1 MEVRS
6 LMFLKMAVNYL
17 QIVETISGELISQ
30 GNNIVILTDY
40 QITPE
45 EFEEKTKWN
54 DYKIAE
60 PFFFNF
66 YHGLELLLKGYV
78 FLKDNESIENNH
90 KIENLYKIFLEYF
103 PNQITM
109 IRILEKYVG
118 PNIKL
123 IEPLKTFFIDNN
135 ITVNKFYEAL
145 KYPES
150 RNTQVK
156 FVYDSLKYNGNKALE
171 FYKQLKDDI
180 STIIIETVSFG
191 RSNLY

>member
-1 MEVRS
+1 
-6 LMFLKMAVNYL
+6 
-17 QIVETISGELISQ
+17 
-30 GNNIVILTDY
+30 
-40 QITPE
+40 
-45 EFEEKTKWN
+45 
-54 DYKIAE
+54 
-60 PFFFNF
+60 
-66 YHGLELLLKGYV
+66 
-78 FLKDNESIENNH
+78 
-90 KIENLYKIFLEYF
+90 
-103 PNQITM
+103 M